1 MRDGAPVCSTPDYD
15 SMIAA
20 FNEEAGTASYMTW
33 YCRLLTAGHLKLHKE
48 EFSPFIDDGVGDVD
62 AFCAR
67 EVEPIGKE
75 CEQVRYGSASAAG
88 HICNFRLAHQSTV
101 VTHDSSGA

>member
-1 MRDGAPVCSTPDYD
+1 
-15 SMIAA
+15 
-20 FNEEAGTASYMTW
+20 MTW

-75 CEQVRYGSASAAG
+75 CEQVRYGSAAG
-88 HICNFRLAHQSTV
+88 QICNFRHIRSTV
-101 VTHDSSGA
+101 MDLRLFWRII